1 MYLSD
6 VCLFYFFFTIY
17 ENINQAE
24 NEHNDCYYSKTVN
37 FLLKVTIRGL
47 LVESPKV
54 LSVPRKVARFFPLLF
69 EVRSCQVE
77 LFTIPR
83 RVLPN

>member
-6 VCLFYFFFTIY
+6 VFFLTIC

-24 NEHNDCYYSKTVN
+24 NEHKECYYSKAVN
-37 FLLKVTIRGL
+37 FLLKATIRGL

-54 LSVPRKVARFFPLLF
+54 LSVPRMRKGFSFSYLKFVVARSNCSRYQVGPFP
-69 EVRSCQVE
+69 VRS
-77 LFTIPR
+77 
-83 RVLPN
+83 